1 MALTPD
7 DVVTKQF
14 QHVGFKEGFD
24 PDEVDDFLDEIVVE
38 WRKTIAENDEL
49 KAKLAAYESGE
60 SAPAPAPVAAPV
72 AAPAPADGAESQG
85 AGPVATAGIIE
96 LAQRLHDE
104 HVAEG
109 LAQRDKLVADA
120 KAQAA
125 SIVVRGRDA
134 RSRRGRQARSRARR
148 TRDPHHRAAQFE
160 RDYRAQL
167 RSYIEGKLR
176 DLETTATTSG
186 VDAGLGHRPL
196 GRPLTGRPPLRPSA
210 AGTIIAVLAL
220 LVLAADQFTKYLAL
234 ENLPPEEP
242 VHVIGDFLIFYL
254 DPQPRRRVLAR
265 RGRHVDLHDRAG
277 RRRGDHRLARRDARP
292 LAAVGGG
299 ARAAARRRA
308 RQPHRPRA
316 AASPASRSG
325 TSSTSSTRPG

>member
-14 QHVGFKEGFD
+14 QHVRFKEGFD

-72 AAPAPADGAESQG
+72 APPAPAMADSQG

-125 SIVVRGRDA
+125 SIVSEAETRGREEV
-134 RSRRGRQARSRARR
+134 SRLDRERQGLE
-148 TRDPHHRAAQFE
+148 TRISELRQFE
-160 RDYRAQL
+160 HDYRAQL
-167 RSYIEGKLR
+167 RSYMEAKLR
-176 DLETTATTSG
+176 DLETVSTNSASSP
-186 VDAGLGHRPL
+186 VSAIGL
-196 GRPLTGRPPLRPSA
+196 
-210 AGTIIAVLAL
+210 
-220 LVLAADQFTKYLAL
+220 
-234 ENLPPEEP
+234 
-242 VHVIGDFLIFYL
+242 
-254 DPQPRRRVLAR
+254 
-265 RGRHVDLHDRAG
+265 
-277 RRRGDHRLARRDARP
+277 
-292 LAAVGGG
+292 
-299 ARAAARRRA
+299 
-308 RQPHRPRA
+308 
-316 AASPASRSG
+316 
-325 TSSTSSTRPG
+325 